1 MRQKTATY
9 PVLRYKSQTLEQLA
23 VSLSFEI
30 CPPSLMYVWLL
41 CTRLRNSYGRRAR
54 GGPSAIKNR
63 RALDTPSFSVTRRLL
78 AAARIWL
85 MLRAPLED
93 HLIPIP
99 PRYVEGLRAQ
109 FLRMF
114 VNFVAG
120 SECRDKGGKWH
131 SPSCPVACMQNIEI
145 QNLGEGQEPAI
156 IFPGGPN
163 FHAFGDPLVRP
174 KPVWT
179 SDDVPDDESDR
190 SDVL

>member
-1 MRQKTATY
+1 MH
-9 PVLRYKSQTLEQLA
+9 L
-23 VSLSFEI
+23 
-30 CPPSLMYVWLL
+30 CLL

-114 VNFVAG
+114 VDFVAG
-120 SECRDKGGKWH
+120 TGSRDEGGKWH
-131 SPSCPVACMQNIEI
+131 SPSCPVSHMQNIEI
-145 QNLGEGQEPAI
+145 PGLDEDQEPAI
-156 IFPGGPN
+156 IFPGGPR
-163 FHAFGDPLVRP
+163 FHEFVGPLVRP
-174 KPVWT
+174 KPRMMRRMP
-179 SDDVPDDESDR
+179 SRNSRISSNFPIF
-190 SDVL
+190 